1 MEILVSKTIV
11 ESRVMSAETA
21 RKNGYNVNCDGDEAG
36 WEITFRDGTKE
47 WITQETMVTK
57 VKCVQLTE
65 SEEDKLKGRT
75 IQFIVSN
82 KNKHKVDNVE
92 IFNPNQQEEKK
103 QNGVIVTY
111 VRRPKPDETFYE
123 LQDIYKDIKEKK
135 HCIYNHID
143 VKCSSVQVQPKDDE
157 TFNVCKGKMCPYLV
171 DKYIEK
177 TKRYA
182 VAQPIVIKSSNIQPI
197 YGYETEIIYPTNISL
212 SGDEF
217 SRSALIGSTSGIQLD
232 EKSTI
237 TISSIPPLTEM
248 IYTICFI

>member
-1 MEILVSKTIV
+1 MEVLVSKSIV

-21 RKNGYNVNCDGDEAG
+21 RKNGYNVDCDGDEAG
-36 WEITFRDGTKE
+36 WEVIFRDGTKG
-47 WITQETMVTK
+47 WITQKEMETK

-65 SEEDKLKGRT
+65 SEVDELKGRT

-82 KNKHKVDNVE
+82 KNNHKVDNVE
-92 IFNPNQQEEKK
+92 IFNPNQKEEKK

-143 VKCSSVQVQPKDDE
+143 VKCSSVQPKDDE

-182 VAQPIVIKSSNIQPI
+182 VSQPIVIKSSSIQPI

-212 SGDEF
+212 SGDEL